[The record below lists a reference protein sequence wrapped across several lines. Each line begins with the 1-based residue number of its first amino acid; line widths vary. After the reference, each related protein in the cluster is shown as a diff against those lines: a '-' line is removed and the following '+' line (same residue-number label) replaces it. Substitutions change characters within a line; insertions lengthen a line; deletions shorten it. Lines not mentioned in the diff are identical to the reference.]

1 MSIIYP
7 TQLNMHAYLPV
18 YFKAFYSI
26 ESILEVT
33 PKPEQMEDNEEKTGS
48 QSIVTIFNTLLG
60 MNSFSGCTLDREFIG
75 YGKPFL
81 H

>member
-7 TQLNMHAYLPV
+7 THLNMHAFFPV

-33 PKPEQMEDNEEKTGS
+33 PKLEQMEDNEEKRGS
-48 QSIVTIFNTLLG
+48 ESIVIIFNT
-60 MNSFSGCTLDREFIG
+60 I
-75 YGKPFL
+75 
-81 H
+81 